1 MISGFVTAA
10 GTSRYRDRFPQLAS
24 ASHFRHAPGVPE
36 VADVWLSS
44 IGLGTYLGDPTEEAD
59 RNYTDAITCA
69 VQHGINVLDTAINY
83 RHQRSE
89 RNLGEA
95 LQKLMASGQAS
106 RDELLI
112 CTKAGYLPFDQDM
125 PADAVGYLRQQYIAS
140 GIAPAG
146 EIVGGSHCMH
156 PRYLGDQ
163 LERSRR
169 NLQLASIDVFYVHNP
184 ETQLGHVST
193 EVFYQRLHQAF
204 EYLEGAVRD
213 GKIRWYG
220 AATWNGFRANP
231 ADRSHLSLE
240 MFVKVA
246 QHLAGDKHHFRFVQL
261 PFNLAML
268 EAYGYGNQAR
278 DGEAASLLLQ
288 APQFGVSVVG
298 SGTLYQGNL
307 TRGLPS
313 QLKQTF
319 GVEDDTAAAIQFAR
333 SATNLT
339 TSLVGM
345 GRKEHVEA
353 NVRVAAQPTMAR
365 ETWENLFTKPR

>member
-1 MISGFVTAA
+1 M
-10 GTSRYRDRFPQLAS
+10 
-24 ASHFRHAPGVPE
+24 PE
-36 VADVWLSS
+36 VSDLWLSS
-44 IGLGTYLGDPTEEAD
+44 IGLGTYLGDPTDEAD
-59 RNYTDAITCA
+59 RDYTEAIYYA
-69 VQHGINVLDTAINY
+69 VQSGINVLDTAINY

-89 RNLGEA
+89 RNVGGAVQQLIAAGY
-95 LQKLMASGQAS
+95 AS

-125 PADAVGYLRQQYIAS
+125 PADAVAYMRQEYVAS
-140 GIAPAG
+140 GIAPVA

-156 PRYLGDQ
+156 PRYLADQ

-169 NLQLASIDVFYVHNP
+169 NMQLATIDVFYLHNP

-240 MFVKVA
+240 MFVKIA
-246 QHLAGDKHHFRFVQL
+246 QHVAGDKHHFRFVQL

-268 EAYGYGNQAR
+268 EAYGYSNQSR
-278 DGEAASLLLQ
+278 DGEVASLLMQ
-288 APQFGVSVVG
+288 APEFGVAVVG
-298 SGTLYQGNL
+298 SGTLSQGNL
-307 TRGLPS
+307 SRGLPS
-313 QLKQTF
+313 QLKQTLGF
-319 GVEDDTAAAIQFAR
+319 ESDAEAAIQFAR
-333 SATNLT
+333 STTNLT
-339 TSLVGM
+339 TALVGM
-345 GRKEHVEA
+345 GRKQH
-353 NVRVAAQPTMAR
+353 VAANLRIAEVPPIPR
-365 ETWENLFTKPR
+365 EQWESLFTK